1 MEEKKQKRKREDK
14 IDCVTAM
21 NQIPISRRSKGVMYS
36 LYGDQ
41 EKTLKQ
47 WEAICKKEFNE

>member
-1 MEEKKQKRKREDK
+1 MEEEKPKRKREDK